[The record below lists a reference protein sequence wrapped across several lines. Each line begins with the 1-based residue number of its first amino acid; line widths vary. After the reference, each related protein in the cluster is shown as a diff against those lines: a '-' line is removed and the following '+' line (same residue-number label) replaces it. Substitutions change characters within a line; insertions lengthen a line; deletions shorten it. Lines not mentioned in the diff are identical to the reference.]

1 MTLRLHNTL
10 EWIEEDFDAGRI
22 TFREALEAYRE
33 VIETDFDGSTA
44 VARAYEEGYDAGY
57 AEARDYYDYE
67 E

>member
-10 EWIEEDFDAGRI
+10 EWIEEDFNAGRI

-33 VIETDFDGSTA
+33 EIEAD
-44 VARAYEEGYDAGY
+44 VAQTYEEGYDAGY
-57 AEARDYYDYE
+57 AEAREHYDYE

>member
-10 EWIEEDFDAGRI
+10 EWIEEDFNAGRI

-33 VIETDFDGSTA
+33 EIEA
-44 VARAYEEGYDAGY
+44 EAYEVEYPDVR
-57 AEARDYYDYE
+57 EPRTYE

>member
-10 EWIEEDFDAGRI
+10 EWIEEDFNAGRI

-33 VIETDFDGSTA
+33 EIEAD
-44 VARAYEEGYDAGY
+44 VAQTYEEAYDAGY
-57 AEARDYYDYE
+57 TAAREHYDYE

>member
-10 EWIEEDFDAGRI
+10 EWIEEDFNAGRI

-33 VIETDFDGSTA
+33 EIEAD
-44 VARAYEEGYDAGY
+44 YEEAYDAGY
-57 AEARDYYDYE
+57 TAAREHYYYE